1 MELIRHILMMTFT
14 SKYYTKKNLNSHPY
28 NWKVYLQHTCT
39 HTRKKKFLLPP
50 KKKENNR
57 KKIEFERISHLLNL
71 GENIIHNNEKVYN
84 TQSTSVRTLGE
95 KELSA
100 AKEKNFS
107 QKWKFV
113 THSKQFFDWKLFTR
127 HSTEEIML
135 NLCVVTDAQYEWSV
149 TDTYWI

>member
-1 MELIRHILMMTFT
+1 MHTYTEKKVFT
-14 SKYYTKKNLNSHPY
+14 S
-28 NWKVYLQHTCT
+28 
-39 HTRKKKFLLPP
+39 P
-50 KKKENNR
+50 KKKKITG

-84 TQSTSVRTLGE
+84 TQSMSVRTLGE

-107 QKWKFV
+107 QKWKFA
-113 THSKQFFDWKLFTR
+113 THSNNFLIESFFTR

-135 NLCVVTDAQYEWSV
+135 NLCVVTDAQYE
-149 TDTYWI
+149 